1 MTWAIDLY
9 GDPRPTCDGL
19 ECHAADIVSGMRS
32 LCEALEGLAV
42 CLAGLADAGRYHS
55 GAVEGSHLR
64 AWPTRAHAQ
73 RGPTQFVGRMTD
85 RLGLG
90 CPGDEDQ
97 HRARARV
104 VIERDILRRKVV
116 SGHFDI
122 EVDEG
127 RARGQGFE
135 NMVAGRSVVS
145 RSRSNVRGPVWCESG
160 SRVGS
165 SRRHYLTVTRQA
177 KASDKMHGD
186 RLAVCLWA
194 GRSHD
199 AVARAA
205 SGLATHAVAALFR
218 HGREILMVA
227 GMIGFCDLED
237 CCCRRC
243 CYCSSN
249 R

>member
-1 MTWAIDLY
+1 M
-9 GDPRPTCDGL
+9 
-19 ECHAADIVSGMRS
+19 
-32 LCEALEGLAV
+32 

-205 SGLATHAVAALFR
+205 SGLATHAVAARFR
-218 HGREILMVA
+218 PCREMLMVA